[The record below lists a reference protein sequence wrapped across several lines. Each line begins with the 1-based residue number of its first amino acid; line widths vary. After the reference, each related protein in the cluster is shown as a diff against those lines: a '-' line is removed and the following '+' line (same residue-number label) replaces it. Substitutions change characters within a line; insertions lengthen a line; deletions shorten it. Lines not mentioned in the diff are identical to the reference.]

1 MLLEVPL
8 PRDAPWRDVPLFS
21 SLDESTLQRLTH
33 DAKVECCEDGDVIF
47 RQGDKVTSVV
57 IVLQGYVKLLRV
69 ASCGDET
76 LINICSNG
84 ESVNEALNL
93 RGESYSVSAE
103 AIGRA
108 RILKLSATRF
118 AHLLRESPAL
128 ALAVINET
136 TNKISSLIGEIES
149 LKAQSADKRLARFIL
164 SLCPRGE
171 ERCKFR
177 LPYDKRL
184 IAARLGIK
192 QETLSRAFAKLRE
205 VGVRTETRNVYV
217 ESVARLVAALSDLA
231 RHPHPPVESR
241 PQANDNLDAAP
252 Q

>member
-1 MLLEVPL
+1 MLEVP
-8 PRDAPWRDVPLFS
+8 PSRDALWRDVPLFA
-21 SLDESTLQRLTH
+21 SLDEATVQRLTH
-33 DAKVECCEDGDVIF
+33 DAKIECCEDGDVIF
-47 RQGDKVTSVV
+47 RQGDKAASVA
-57 IVLQGYVKLLRV
+57 IVLQGYVKLLRI

-76 LINICSNG
+76 LVSICSDG
-84 ESVNEALNL
+84 ECINEALSL
-93 RGESYSVSAE
+93 RGECYRVSAE
-103 AIGRA
+103 AVGRT
-108 RILKLSATRF
+108 RVLKLSTSRF
-118 AHLLRESPAL
+118 SHLLRESPAL

-136 TNKISSLIGEIES
+136 TNKINALVGEVES

-164 SLCPRGE
+164 SFCPRGE

-184 IAARLGIK
+184 IAARLGVK

-217 ESVARLVAALSDLA
+217 ESVTKLAAAHCDFSRHGPLLSEPRLQSS
-231 RHPHPPVESR
+231 EK
-241 PQANDNLDAAP
+241 LDAAS